1 MKLDDIKNK
10 QTLAEHIVKK
20 FAKLKADRTNW
31 DSYWEEIAE
40 YILPRKDNVYG
51 NVVAGEKKHNRLYD
65 STSIHSNEL
74 LASALH
80 SMLTNPT
87 DVWFALST
95 GEKDLD
101 KNTEVRQYLQ
111 DCVKIITQTLNT
123 SNFQTQIHETYLD
136 LGSIG
141 TSVLRMEE
149 DDDMLIRF
157 FSNPIYGSYVE
168 ENSRGDIDTV
178 YRCYDY
184 TLRQIEQEF
193 GDEVFDAFPDLK
205 RTYEKEPL
213 YKCEIVHAVE
223 PRNGKWASIHVLK
236 KQEYVLRD
244 ADFNENPHAVPR
256 WSKISGEKY
265 GRSPGMK
272 ALSDIKMLNQM
283 MKTLIR
289 VAQKVADPPLMVPDN
304 GFLMPLKTVP
314 GGTNIYRAGTKDR
327 IEPLQTNARLDIGAE
342 LLEQTRVRVRQAF
355 FIDQLQLQDGPQM
368 TATEVNQRIEEQ
380 LRIMGP
386 ILGRLNNE
394 LLKPIIDRTY
404 AILFRKNKLPD
415 APDLL
420 KGKELEIQYTSQ
432 IAKAQKAA
440 GANTLNRVI
449 QSVGPLIEMNPTVMD
464 VFNSDEAVRIHAD
477 IFGLPEEMLNNQD
490 DVKAVRQAR
499 AEQQQAQI
507 DAERE
512 NVEAD
517 TAQKVNNL

>member
-1 MKLDDIKNK
+1 MKLEDIKDK
-10 QTLAEHIVKK
+10 RALAEHIIKK
-20 FAKLKADRTNW
+20 FGKLKADRTNW
-31 DSYWEEIAE
+31 DSYWEQLAE
-40 YILPRKDNVYG
+40 YIIPRKDNVYG
-51 NVVAGEKKHNRLYD
+51 YSVSGENKHNRLYD

-87 DVWFALST
+87 DVWFALSS
-95 GEKDLD
+95 GEKELD
-101 KNTEVRQYLQ
+101 KSKDVRQYLQ

-136 LGSIG
+136 IGSIG

-149 DDDMLIRF
+149 DDEMLIRF
-157 FSNPIYGSYVE
+157 FSNPIYGSYVA
-168 ENSRGDIDTV
+168 ENSKGEIDTV

-193 GDEVFDAFPDLK
+193 GDEVFTAYPDLK
-205 RTYEKEPL
+205 RTYEKEPMH
-213 YKCEIVHAVE
+213 KCEIIHAVE
-223 PRNGKWASIHVLK
+223 PREGKWASVHVLK
-236 KQEYVLRD
+236 KHEFVLRD
-244 ADFNENPHAVPR
+244 ANFNENPHAVPR

-272 ALSDIKMLNQM
+272 ALPDIKMLNQM

-342 LLEQTRVRVRQAF
+342 LLEQTRLRVRQAF

-404 AILFRKNKLPD
+404 AILFRKGKLPP
-415 APDLL
+415 APEIL
-420 KGKELEIQYTSQ
+420 KGKELEVQYTSQ

-449 QSVGPLIEMNPTVMD
+449 QSIAPLIEMNPQVMD
-464 VFNSDEAVRIHAD
+464 VFNGDQAVKIHAE
-477 IFGLPEEMLNNQD
+477 IFGLPEEMLNAD
-490 DVKAVRQAR
+490 DEVAKVRQAR
-499 AEQQQAQI
+499 AEQQQAMV

-512 NVEAD
+512 NTEAD
-517 TAQKVNNL
+517 TAQKVNSI